1 MPRPTRP
8 APGPRLFRR
17 NRPGVARPL
26 RSVSDEGQSGQHQ
39 RRDREGGESAPG
51 GRFSQ
56 RPSSRRDSRV
66 FASLVP
72 SLLVSSPIPPLRPPP
87 VGVDWWTRWGPQSP
101 ASSAPTWPRGG
112 SGSGDSRDGPSREG
126 HGSVR
131 ASWARGWAE
140 AQRAG
145 VALGGGGLTA
155 NAELARVTSRPLPSW
170 PRPHLW
176 DGDSPMCLFQYCRL
190 PCPDPGPLASASR
203 MKKKLCDG
211 QMLI

>member
-1 MPRPTRP
+1 MLFPETQFS
-8 APGPRLFRR
+8 PGLSGLCL
-17 NRPGVARPL
+17 PGSLAA
-26 RSVSDEGQSGQHQ
+26 H
-39 RRDREGGESAPG
+39 
-51 GRFSQ
+51 
-56 RPSSRRDSRV
+56 V
-66 FASLVP
+66 FP
-72 SLLVSSPIPPLRPPP
+72 SPIPPLRPPP

-101 ASSAPTWPRGG
+101 ASLAPTWPRGG

-176 DGDSPMCLFQYCRL
+176 DGDSPMCLFQSCRL